1 MIAARF
7 NTKAVHGGAKTD
19 HATGAVSPSIVTSVT
34 FEAPFGDI
42 GFSAAGTVEDA
53 APYVYAREGHP
64 NSRELEQRLALLD
77 GGEAALVFG
86 SGIGAISGL
95 LLHKL
100 DPGDHLVM
108 SDITYA
114 GTAEFAR
121 SFLSRKGVEISY
133 VYVSDSTEIA
143 AAVQKNTKI
152 IFVETPCNPVLTLV
166 DIERVAEIAHSTG
179 AELVVDSTFATAV
192 LQRPLSMGADLVVHS
207 LTKYYGGH
215 GDALGGVVIGNTE
228 SIKALEY
235 DVGIHLGAAISA
247 FNAWLIMRGIETLPI
262 RMKAYTES
270 AHAVASFLESHDFV
284 RSVRYLGLPSH
295 PQYEL
300 AKRQMTMA
308 GGMISFTVE
317 DSQKLGSVLD
327 DNLRYFSY
335 APSLGLSRS
344 LILFCD
350 TADLQDS
357 TFKLAEGRYQTYS
370 SWAGDGF
377 FRLSI
382 GLEDSEDL
390 CAELGRAFDA
400 AARSIQ

>member
-1 MIAARF
+1 M
-7 NTKAVHGGAKTD
+7 NTAKFSTSAVHGGARTD
-19 HATGAVSPSIVTSVT
+19 HETGAVSPSIVTSAT
-34 FEAPFGDI
+34 FEARFGDI
-42 GFSAAGTVEDA
+42 GFSAAGTNEDV

-64 NSRELEQRLALLD
+64 NSRELEERLAVLD
-77 GGEAALVFG
+77 GGEAALAFG

-108 SDITYA
+108 SDISYA
-114 GTAEFAR
+114 GTAEFTR

-133 VYVSDSTEIA
+133 VDVSDSAEIA
-143 AAVQKNTKI
+143 AAVQKNTRI
-152 IFVETPCNPVLTLV
+152 IYVETPCNPLLTLV
-166 DIERVAEIAHSTG
+166 DIERAAEIAHGAG
-179 AELVVDSTFATAV
+179 AELVVDSTFATAA
-192 LQRPLSMGADLVVHS
+192 LQRPLSLGADFVVHS

-215 GDALGGVVIGNTE
+215 GDALGGVVVGNTK

-235 DVGIHLGAAISA
+235 DVGIHLGAAISP

-262 RMKAYTES
+262 RMKAYTDS
-270 AHAVASFLESHDFV
+270 AHTVATFLESHDFV
-284 RSVRYLGLPSH
+284 QSVRYLGLSSH
-295 PQYEL
+295 PQHEL
-300 AKRQMTMA
+300 AKRQMKMA
-308 GGMISFTVE
+308 GGMISFTVKG
-317 DSQKLGSVLD
+317 SQKLGSVLD
-327 DNLRYFSY
+327 DKLQYFSY

-357 TFKLAEGRYQTYS
+357 TFKLAEGRYESYS

-382 GLEDSEDL
+382 GLEDPEDL
-390 CAELGRAFDA
+390 CTELGHAFDA
-400 AARSIQ
+400 AARSVK